1 MIDIQISEHT
11 IQVRGHAQYAPRGHD
26 IVCASVSVLM
36 LAFEDSLQRSA
47 DKLEVFETDRSEG
60 MSITAVPKESYARE
74 YNAVRDMTYNA
85 LLDLGYTYPK
95 YIKISTVT

>member
-1 MIDIQISEHT
+1 MIDIQISEYT

-47 DKLEVFETDRSEG
+47 DKLEVFESDRSEG
-60 MSITAVPKESYARE
+60 MRLTAVPEKSYERE
-74 YNAVRDMTYNA
+74 YHAIRDMICNA

-95 YIKISTVT
+95 YIKVSTVT